1 MRRGNDILI
10 NADASRMGGIV
21 GNRGWEESN
30 EVMQIMLSKT
40 PRQAWTKATKYAH
53 VLNVLTLSSP
63 HAVYLAPTSTTRRPN
78 KHSSQRTTPRT
89 PVAPTATRAAYS
101 APIQTHRAGL
111 FGPLGASP
119 FSLPTVKRALAEME
133 GGLGR
138 CASALDVAYSRAHR
152 APRSMKCRRVY
163 LRVRRILKTTE
174 SWGEPG
180 CDNRCG
186 FACGCEWEDGA
197 EDVES
202 GGLQTDDANVG
213 RKMGRNAKAKMFASP
228 VPGRS

>member
-1 MRRGNDILI
+1 
-10 NADASRMGGIV
+10 
-21 GNRGWEESN
+21 
-30 EVMQIMLSKT
+30 MQIMLSKLGPKPQST
-40 PRQAWTKATKYAH
+40 
-53 VLNVLTLSSP
+53 LTSLTSSP
-63 HAVYLAPTSTTRRPN
+63 SPHPTQSTSLPPQQPEAQTNIPRNELHQGRPSRRRRPARHISHPY
-78 KHSSQRTTPRT
+78 KR
-89 PVAPTATRAAYS
+89 
-101 APIQTHRAGL
+101 IRAGL

-138 CASALDVAYSRAHR
+138 CAGALDVAYSRAHR

-163 LRVRRILKTTE
+163 LRVRRIIQTTE
-174 SWGEPG
+174 SWGELG

-213 RKMGRNAKAKMFASP
+213 RKMGRNAKAKMFASR
-228 VPGRS
+228 VPGRI

>member
-1 MRRGNDILI
+1 
-10 NADASRMGGIV
+10 
-21 GNRGWEESN
+21 
-30 EVMQIMLSKT
+30 
-40 PRQAWTKATKYAH
+40 
-53 VLNVLTLSSP
+53 
-63 HAVYLAPTSTTRRPN
+63 
-78 KHSSQRTTPRT
+78 
-89 PVAPTATRAAYS
+89 
-101 APIQTHRAGL
+101 
-111 FGPLGASP
+111 
-119 FSLPTVKRALAEME
+119 ME

-138 CASALDVAYSRAHR
+138 CAGALDVAYSRAHR

-163 LRVRRILKTTE
+163 LRVRRIIQTTE

-213 RKMGRNAKAKMFASP
+213 RKMGRNAKAKMFASR
-228 VPGRS
+228 VPGRI